1 MVEDECVVCY
11 EMTTDRV
18 VPCNHTICA
27 SCARSWFTRRV
38 VCPLC
43 LQLPCKLVTS
53 DGGDETDV
61 FFDRPPIGV
70 TVTTRSNEV
79 IVKAVQR
86 SAFKK
91 GIRVGDIVRH
101 VNDIPVTRHTDV
113 ISIVQNCEKHNLSIK
128 LGMNLTAKPWFTYRK
143 VIKAL
148 QILPC

>member
-27 SCARSWFTRRV
+27 SCARSWFTRRI

-86 SAFKK
+86 KRVLYNEIERFMTQYTPTHGAGRSATQHKWCR
-91 GIRVGDIVRH
+91 GPPR
-101 VNDIPVTRHTDV
+101 PA
-113 ISIVQNCEKHNLSIK
+113 VQNV
-128 LGMNLTAKPWFTYRK
+128 T
-143 VIKAL
+143 VL
-148 QILPC
+148 QNSLLDY